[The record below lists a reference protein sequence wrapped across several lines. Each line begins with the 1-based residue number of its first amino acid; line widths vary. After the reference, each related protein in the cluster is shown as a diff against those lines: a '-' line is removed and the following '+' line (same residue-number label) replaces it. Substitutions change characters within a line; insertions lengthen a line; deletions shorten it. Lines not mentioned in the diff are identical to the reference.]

1 MKFIKKNKNA
11 IIAVGVFVIVLI
23 LFIIIKN
30 TFFPDEKQAIYG
42 TRLEGI
48 ENVKISDDVEDKVKA
63 SLDESVQDVSVR
75 TAGRIVNVIL
85 TVNSDVSADTAK
97 GYAIKVL
104 EIFEEDQKKYYD
116 FQVFIKKEAESNEFP
131 IVGYKHHNKD
141 SFSWTKDRT
150 GSE

>member
-131 IVGYKHHNKD
+131 IVGYKDHNKD